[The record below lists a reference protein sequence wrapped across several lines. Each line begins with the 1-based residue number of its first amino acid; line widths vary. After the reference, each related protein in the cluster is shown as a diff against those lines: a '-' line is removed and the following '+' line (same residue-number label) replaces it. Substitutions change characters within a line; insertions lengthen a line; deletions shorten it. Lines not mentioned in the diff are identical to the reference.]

1 MKCFWFVFIPE
12 KTIVI
17 KINIEMLV
25 IDFKNY
31 IAKGIKMR
39 KKGKEFIEIYNEIL
53 IFLYNND

>member
-25 IDFKNY
+25 IDFQKLYSKRNKD
-31 IAKGIKMR
+31 AKEGKGI
-39 KKGKEFIEIYNEIL
+39 Y
-53 IFLYNND
+53 